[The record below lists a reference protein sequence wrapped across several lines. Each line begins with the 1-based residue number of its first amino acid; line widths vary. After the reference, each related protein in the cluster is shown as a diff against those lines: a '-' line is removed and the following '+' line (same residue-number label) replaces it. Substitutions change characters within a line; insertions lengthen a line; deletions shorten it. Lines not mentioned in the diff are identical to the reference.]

1 MQLILPE
8 WVAPV
13 APGPEVLSGHA
24 IVVDGERILAL
35 LPAEQALARYPDAQ
49 RLDLPGHLVVPGLVN
64 LHTHA
69 AMTLLRGVGDDLPLR
84 VWLEQRIWPL
94 EGRLMSP
101 EFVFDGSLLACAEML
116 MGGITCFNDM
126 YFFPEQVAAAA
137 GVLGMRAA
145 LGIIVLEFASAYGSG
160 AAEYIRKGLELRDRL
175 RDEPL
180 VSFCLAPHAPYTVS
194 DDSFDRVVRLTGELG
209 LPVHCHLHETAQ
221 EIAQSLADTGQRPLA
236 RLARLGLLGP
246 ELIAVHAVHMEETD
260 LRLLADHGA
269 SVAHCPHSNLKLG
282 SGVAP
287 VARMHELGINVGI
300 GTDGA
305 ASNNR
310 LDLLGEARTA
320 ALLAKGS
327 TGDAATWSAH
337 RTLQAMTLDGARAL
351 GLSDRIGSIEPG
363 KQADLVAV
371 GLDALET
378 SPLFDP
384 VSHLIYTAGREH
396 VREVWISGRH
406 VVRKRQLS
414 DPAAAALVSQVV
426 SRCRLWHNRVSEVL
440 PVGMKPCGLFRPGSA
455 SNLETNLREEKHE

>member
-69 AMTLLRGVGDDLPLR
+69 AMTLLRGVGDDLPLQ

-94 EGRLMSP
+94 EARLMSP

-209 LPVHCHLHETAQ
+209 LPVHCHLHETDQ
-221 EIAQSLADTGQRPLA
+221 EIAQSRADTGQRPLA

-246 ELIAVHAVHMEETD
+246 ELIAVHAVHMDETD

-327 TGDAATWSAH
+327 TGNAATWSAH
-337 RTLQAMTLDGARAL
+337 QTLKAMTLDGARAL
-351 GLSDRIGSIEPG
+351 GLADRIGSIEPG
-363 KQADLVAV
+363 KQADLVAI

-384 VSHLIYTAGREH
+384 VSHLIYAAGREH

-414 DPAAAALVSQVV
+414 DAGAAEQVSQVV

-440 PVGMKPCGLFRPGSA
+440 PVGM
-455 SNLETNLREEKHE
+455 

>member
-8 WVAPV
+8 WIAPV

-24 IVVDGERILAL
+24 IVVEADRIREL
-35 LPAEQALARYPDAQ
+35 LPAEEALARYPDAQ
-49 RLDLPGHLVVPGLVN
+49 RVELPGHLIIPGLVN

-69 AMTLLRGVGDDLPLR
+69 AMALLRGVGDDLPLQ
-84 VWLEQRIWPL
+84 VWLEERIWPL
-94 EGRLMSP
+94 EARLMSP
-101 EFVFDGSLLACAEML
+101 EFVFDGSLVACAEML

-126 YFFPEQVAAAA
+126 YFYPEQVATAA
-137 GVLGMRAA
+137 GVLGMRVA
-145 LGIIVLEFASAYGSG
+145 LGIIVLEFGSAYGSG

-180 VSFCLAPHAPYTVS
+180 VSFCMAPHAPYTVS
-194 DDSFDRVVRLTGELG
+194 DESFGRVVRLTGELG

-221 EIAQSLADTGQRPLA
+221 EVARSLAETGERPLA

-246 ELIAVHAVHMEETD
+246 ELIAVHAVHMDETD
-260 LRLLADHGA
+260 LRMLADHGA

-287 VARMHELGINVGI
+287 VARMHELGISVGI

-310 LDLLGEARTA
+310 LDLLSEGRTA
-320 ALLAKGS
+320 AMLAKGS
-327 TGDAATWSAH
+327 TGNAAVWSAH
-337 RTLQAMTLDGARAL
+337 RTLQAMTLDGARSL
-351 GLSDRIGSIEPG
+351 GLGERIGSIEPG

-371 GLDALET
+371 QMDALEV
-378 SPLFDP
+378 SPVFDP
-384 VSHLIYTAGREH
+384 ISHLIYVAGREH

-414 DPAAAALVSQVV
+414 GDAAIAQLGQVT
-426 SRCRLWHNRVSEVL
+426 SRIGVWHNRISEIL
-440 PVGMKPCGLFRPGSA
+440 PAG
-455 SNLETNLREEKHE
+455 T

>member
-35 LPAEQALARYPDAQ
+35 LPAGQALARYPDAQ

-69 AMTLLRGVGDDLPLR
+69 AMTLLRGVGDDLPLQ

-137 GVLGMRAA
+137 AVLGMRAS

-221 EIAQSLADTGQRPLA
+221 EIAQSQADNGQRPLA

-246 ELIAVHAVHMEETD
+246 ELIAVHAVHVDETD

-320 ALLAKGS
+320 ALLAKGT

-351 GLSDRIGSIEPG
+351 GLADRIGSIEPG
-363 KQADLVAV
+363 KQADLVAI

-384 VSHLIYTAGREH
+384 VSHLIYAAGREH
-396 VREVWISGRH
+396 VQEVWISGRH

-414 DPAAAALVSQVV
+414 DTAAAARVSQVV

-440 PVGMKPCGLFRPGSA
+440 PVGM
-455 SNLETNLREEKHE
+455 